1 MVKLPEEYRWS
12 SHKRYLQPLK
22 VPSWLKVE
30 EVLEQLGGS
39 RGFHVSW
46 ISDTWVDLYK
56 SLPSFS
62 VKTQLSSVSFN
73 F

>member
-1 MVKLPEEYRWS
+1 
-12 SHKRYLQPLK
+12 

-56 SLPSFS
+56 SLPSF
-62 VKTQLSSVSFN
+62 Q
-73 F
+73 